1 MVNKLAKNRYI
12 LKRSLTMKQII
23 WILLSVLL
31 LVGCVNADEKK
42 SEKKP
47 STNNNDIMKVETHFG
62 KYYITGYEKYGG
74 GITTD
79 EYANN
84 LINTEVIISEKLFKI
99 EEYEIKNPKY
109 KITIYNVPKEEGNI
123 DPRDLSIFYG
133 FEDNRKIIYLLSVFR
148 PENNYARP
156 YITLEILEIG
166 KYLDMND
173 GRFYFIN
180 KEKAKKN

>member
-1 MVNKLAKNRYI
+1 
-12 LKRSLTMKQII
+12 MKQII
-23 WILLSVLL
+23 TIFLCALL
-31 LVGCVNADEKK
+31 LAVCSNAGENKLQK
-42 SEKKP
+42 AP

-62 KYYITGYEKYGG
+62 KYYITGYEQYGG

-79 EYANN
+79 EYAKN

-99 EEYEIKNPKY
+99 AEYEIKNPKY
-109 KITIYNVPKEEGNI
+109 KITIYKVPEKEGIIVPN
-123 DPRDLSIFYG
+123 DLSIFYG
-133 FEDNRKIIYLLSVFR
+133 FEDNRKFVYTLSVFR

-156 YITLEILEIG
+156 YINLEILEIG

-180 KEKAKKN
+180 KEKKIF

>member
-1 MVNKLAKNRYI
+1 
-12 LKRSLTMKQII
+12 MKQII
-23 WILLSVLL
+23 TILLSVLL
-31 LVGCVNADEKK
+31 LVVCCNAEEKELK
-42 SEKKP
+42 TAP
-47 STNNNDIMKVETHFG
+47 SLNNRDIMKVETHFG
-62 KYYITGYEKYGG
+62 KYYITGYEQYGG

-79 EYANN
+79 EYANS

-99 EEYEIKNPKY
+99 REVEIKNPKY
-109 KITIYNVPKEEGNI
+109 KITVYNVPQEEGNI

-133 FEDNRKIIYLLSVFR
+133 FEANRKIIYKLSVFR

-166 KYLDMND
+166 KYLEMED

-180 KEKAKKN
+180 KEKKM